1 MEIKKETRNL
11 GIKGFRNIGFDNET
25 EKEERLI
32 LNYSLNKD
40 LIGDLVILIGP
51 NNAGKSNVLDAIT
64 SWKNNDYDNE
74 RNKSDVFLMDSTQH
88 PLVEL
93 FSLVGDKKI
102 LVGPEVV
109 TYKEVNP
116 NESDPLAQLV
126 NSFTPPSSMTVNDN
140 PDSFSL
146 CLKNGSIINADD
158 YVNAV
163 DYAKDT
169 WPRYRELWQMK
180 VNFDEENFSDLVH
193 NILLNLIKLEKSSD
207 LTAPVTIGHLKQD
220 KLWGAFL
227 AAYES
232 YLKTNRLDHLPK
244 AKVKI
249 KATNSNED
257 LAKYT
262 PQIIKYEEH
271 HISNNDLICSA
282 DKIQESE
289 FFNALLKMM
298 GSDINELKT
307 TYDKLHKNNSRGILT
322 HESRQLTKKLAKISQ
337 YFNELYCLDK
347 DKYQYKFMIQLNP
360 EDICFS
366 IFKQDEANSDE
377 NEVSLFLDYQ
387 STGFRWFFDLFFNV
401 FATNTLQCGDII
413 IMDEPATNLHVYG
426 QVELRK
432 FLKEFAITHGVT
444 FVIATHSP
452 FMVDLDYLDEI
463 RIITTHDQNVASIEN
478 NFSVINAKN
487 DPDSLAAIRKS
498 LTVTNNVII
507 NEDQIVVFVEGIT
520 DYNYLTGMKNWLND
534 KKYNQLT
541 FLPVQGLGVDTND
554 RKNRL
559 NKLQNIHHLNS
570 VFLTDGDFA
579 GQEFSQLNSA
589 TMHPFRLISLNKLG
603 FNEIEDLFAYVD
615 QEKFGIIKEE
625 TKNNE
630 KWNKNTMNSVCFKKM
645 LYKDSLVN
653 KDKPN
658 NPNDE
663 TIISNETRDNF
674 KKVFDAIINLV
685 QKPN

>member
-32 LNYSLNKD
+32 LNYSLDKD

-102 LVGPEVV
+102 LVGPE
-109 TYKEVNP
+109 
-116 NESDPLAQLV
+116 LAQLV

-146 CLKNGSIINADD
+146 SLKNGAIINADD

-169 WPRYRELWQMK
+169 WPRYGASREMK
-180 VNFDEENFSDLVH
+180 VNFDEGNFSDLIH
-193 NILLNLIKLEKSSD
+193 NILLNLIKLEKSFDS
-207 LTAPVTIGHLKQD
+207 TAAATIGHLKQD

-227 AAYES
+227 TAYES
-232 YLKTNRLDHLPK
+232 YLKNNRLDHLPK
-244 AKVKI
+244 AIVKI
-249 KATNSNED
+249 KATNSNAD
-257 LAKYT
+257 LTKYT
-262 PQIIKYEEH
+262 PQVIKYEEH
-271 HISNNDLICSA
+271 HISNRDLICSA

-298 GSDINELKT
+298 GSDIKELKT

-377 NEVSLFLDYQ
+377 NEVSLFLDFQ

-452 FMVDLDYLDEI
+452 FMVNLDYLDEI

-520 DYNYLTGMKNWLND
+520 DYNYLTGIKNWLND
-534 KKYNQLT
+534 KKYEQLT
-541 FLPVQGLGVDTND
+541 FLPVQGLGVDTED

-615 QEKFGIIKEE
+615 QAKFGIIKEE

-630 KWNKNTMNSVCFKKM
+630 KWNKNTINSVCFKKM
-645 LYKDSLVN
+645 LYKDSLVS

-658 NPNDE
+658 NPDGE
-663 TIISNETRDNF
+663 AIISNETRDNF